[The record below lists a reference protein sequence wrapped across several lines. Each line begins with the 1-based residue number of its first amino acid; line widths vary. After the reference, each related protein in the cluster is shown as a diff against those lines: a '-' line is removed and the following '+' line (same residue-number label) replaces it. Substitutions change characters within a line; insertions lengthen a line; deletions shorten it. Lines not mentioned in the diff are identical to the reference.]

1 MGLNTERIQN
11 VEATMEGKEKSYN
24 YCRICGRQPQTEL
37 DEPNWSPLRYWDADD
52 GWMIGTLCRWCWEDV
67 KDDRPKPGDFA
78 YDTTNGVCDDEFTEN
93 DPLLAFDDQPRE
105 GILAAYVSKKK
116 LGADEG

>member
-1 MGLNTERIQN
+1 
-11 VEATMEGKEKSYN
+11 
-24 YCRICGRQPQTEL
+24 
-37 DEPNWSPLRYWDADD
+37 
-52 GWMIGTLCRWCWEDV
+52 V

-105 GILAAYVSKKK
+105 GILAAYVRKKNF
-116 LGADEG
+116 GADEG